1 MLPARTILVF
11 GVSGVGKTSSCEDYV
26 RRHPEW
32 LYLRAS
38 ALLAE
43 ATGEAPETLRTEAE
57 GSIKSN
63 QSLLG
68 NALRAARAKQ
78 PDRSILLDAHAI
90 IDNDKA
96 LVEVPLDAVADLGA
110 DAMILL
116 EATAEALAHRRSHAH
131 RQRPIRSLE
140 QLGREISAES
150 KTVAVY
156 ARKLK
161 IPLES
166 AMVGAGFSLDP
177 LIGRLVRKLAPPA
190 DS

>member
-1 MLPARTILVF
+1 MVSTRTILVF

-26 RRHPEW
+26 RRHPDW

-38 ALLAE
+38 ALLAL
-43 ATGEAPETLRTEAE
+43 ATGEAPETLRTDTA

-68 NALRAARAKQ
+68 NALRAARAQQ
-78 PDRSILLDAHAI
+78 PGRSVLLDAHAI

-116 EATAEALAHRRSHAH
+116 EAGVEALARRRAHAH

-140 QLGREISAES
+140 QLGREIAAES
-150 KTVAVY
+150 KTVEAY

-161 IPLES
+161 IPLAS
-166 AMVGAGFSLDP
+166 AIVGPGFSLDP
-177 LIGRLVRKLAPPA
+177 LIDRLVRKLAPP
-190 DS
+190 DGS